1 MGKRK
6 LASVQYVHHITP
18 IEGADRIECVHVL
31 GWKCVANKGQFRVG
45 DCCVYMEADSFLP
58 ICEQFEFLRSSSYE
72 KNELLGEGFRL
83 RTMKF
88 RGQISQGLV
97 QPLSILPEG
106 TYKIG
111 DEVTELL
118 GIRKWEVEDTFEV
131 ERIVHVQVD
140 PEQRLAVVV
149 EDFAVEFFIILIA
162 ALVWMFFYLRR

>member
-18 IEGADRIECVHVL
+18 IVGAGRIECVHVL

-88 RGQISQGLV
+88 RGQLY
-97 QPLSILPEG
+97 L
-106 TYKIG
+106 YC
-111 DEVTELL
+111 
-118 GIRKWEVEDTFEV
+118 RN
-131 ERIVHVQVD
+131 ERI
-140 PEQRLAVVV
+140 RLVMRLQSCL
-149 EDFAVEFFIILIA
+149 ESESGK
-162 ALVWMFFYLRR
+162 

>member
-45 DCCVYMEADSFLP
+45 DCCVYMEADSLLP

-88 RGQISQGLV
+88 LRAWFSLY
-97 QPLSILPEG
+97 L
-106 TYKIG
+106 YC
-111 DEVTELL
+111 
-118 GIRKWEVEDTFEV
+118 RK
-131 ERIVHVQVD
+131 ERI
-140 PEQRLAVVV
+140 RLVMRLQSCL
-149 EDFAVEFFIILIA
+149 ESESGK
-162 ALVWMFFYLRR
+162 